1 LIFRLVQLAAKT
13 ELLNVRQRLTN
24 LLLILPI
31 ILFIFIAFL
40 FALIGAFLWIS
51 EYLPAW
57 QAALCIS
64 GALLVLSAMILV
76 FISVSNRKRKRSRP
90 IEDLQKELETMASS
104 FFQETRQLPRKKRW
118 QLIASATLIGI
129 IIGRS
134 IGK

>member
-24 LLLILPI
+24 LFLILPV
-31 ILFIFIAFL
+31 ILFIFIAFI
-40 FALIGAFLWIS
+40 FALVGAFLWIS

-57 QAALCIS
+57 QAALCVS
-64 GALLVLSAMILV
+64 GALLVFSALILG
-76 FISVSNRKRKRSRP
+76 FISVSNRRRRQSRP

-104 FFQETRQLPRKKRW
+104 FLQETRQLPKKNRW
-118 QLIASATLIGI
+118 QLIAAATLVGI